1 MILGV
6 LIIAM
11 LVLLFLRVPVAISML
26 LPCLCY
32 VTWSPDITLGVALQ
46 QTVGSVD
53 SFPLLAVP
61 LFIMTGYLSN
71 AGGLADRLFR
81 MLLILFKKIPGN
93 LGFVNVFSSLMFS
106 WMSGAA
112 IADAAGLGSVL
123 VPAMK
128 KRGYDEKFAL
138 GLTGASSLIGPIMP
152 PSIPAI
158 VYAVS
163 AGVSVGALFFAGVL
177 PALVLTAILCIF
189 VFRDARKNPLREEA
203 IAQNVPVADDSAA
216 GRLSVPHELM
226 SSRTYSIKSALPVLL
241 TPVIIL
247 GGILGGI
254 FTPTEAAAAAVMW
267 VLILSFFYRSLSFE
281 AFRGVLVKTTT
292 TTGSIMLIVAAAGLF
307 GWVIAREQGPQAVT
321 EAMLQFTDNP
331 IVFLL
336 LVNVV
341 LLMTGMIL
349 EPVAGLLITV
359 PVLVPAAIEFGIDPL
374 HLGIVMIL
382 NLVLGLLTPPVGLV
396 LYVLSSVT
404 GSSVQTVTRG
414 TVPFLIPLLITLL
427 LITFIPAFS
436 LWLPG
441 LLAK

>member
-1 MILGV
+1 MTLGLLV
-6 LIIAM
+6 IAM
-11 LVLLFLRVPVAISML
+11 LLLLILRVPVAISML
-26 LPCLCY
+26 LPCLVY
-32 VTWSPDITLGVALQ
+32 VVWSPDITLGVAMQ

-61 LFIMTGYLSN
+61 LFILTGYLSN

-81 MLLILFKKIPGN
+81 LLLTLFKRIPGN
-93 LGFVNVFSSLMFS
+93 LGFVNVFSSLTFS

-112 IADAAGLGSVL
+112 IADAAGMGSVL

-177 PALVLTAILCIF
+177 PALVLTFILCVF
-189 VFRDARKNPLREEA
+189 VYLNAKKNPIHDEGSDEGIPLSRA
-203 IAQNVPVADDSAA
+203 IT
-216 GRLSVPHELM
+216 M
-226 SSRTYSIKSALPVLL
+226 ALPVLF

-247 GGILGGI
+247 GGILGGV
-254 FTPTEAAAAAVMW
+254 FTPTEAAAAAVVW
-267 VLILSFFYRSLSFE
+267 VLILSACYQSLSFK
-281 AFRGVLVKTTT
+281 AFRGVLVKTST
-292 TTGSIMLIVAAAGLF
+292 TTGSILLIVAAAGLF

-321 EAMLQFTDNP
+321 TLMLSVTDNAL
-331 IVFLL
+331 VFLL
-336 LVNVV
+336 LVNIA
-341 LLMTGMIL
+341 LLLIGMLL
-349 EPVAGLLITV
+349 EPVAALLIMV
-359 PVLVPAAIEFGIDPL
+359 PVLLPAAVEFGIDPL
-374 HLGIVMIL
+374 HFGIVMIL

-404 GSSVQTVTRG
+404 GAPVQTVTRG

-441 LLAK
+441 FMAK

>member
-71 AGGLADRLFR
+71 AGGLADRLFQ
-81 MLLILFKKIPGN
+81 MLLTLFKKIPGN

-163 AGVSVGALFFAGVL
+163 AGVSVGSLFFAGVL

-189 VFRDARKNPLREEA
+189 VYRDARKNPLREEA
-203 IAQNVPVADDSAA
+203 IAQDIPVSKAI
-216 GRLSVPHELM
+216 
-226 SSRTYSIKSALPVLL
+226 TSALPVLL

-267 VLILSFFYRSLSFE
+267 VLILSCFYRSLSFK

-321 EAMLQFTDNP
+321 EVMLQLTDNP

-336 LVNVV
+336 LLNVV

-359 PVLVPAAIEFGIDPL
+359 PVLLPAAIEFGIDPL

-427 LITFIPAFS
+427 LITFIPSFS
-436 LWLPG
+436 LWLPE

>member
-1 MILGV
+1 MILCGLV
-6 LIIAM
+6 IAM
-11 LVLLFLRVPVAISML
+11 LVLLLLRVPVAFSML
-26 LPCLCY
+26 LPCLVY
-32 VTWSPDITLGVALQ
+32 VAWSPDITLGVALQ

-53 SFPLLAVP
+53 SFALLAVP
-61 LFIMTGYLSN
+61 LFMMTGYLSN
-71 AGGLADRLFR
+71 AGGLADRLFQ
-81 MLLILFKKIPGN
+81 LLLTLFKKIPGT
-93 LGFVNVFSSLMFS
+93 LGFVNVFSSLTFS

-128 KRGYDEKFAL
+128 RRGYDEKFAL

-163 AGVSVGALFFAGVL
+163 ANVSVKDLFFAGVM
-177 PALVLTAILCIF
+177 PALVLTLILCIF
-189 VFRDARKNPLREEA
+189 VYREARKNPLREETTREQ
-203 IAQNVPVADDSAA
+203 IPVFKATLRAA
-216 GRLSVPHELM
+216 
-226 SSRTYSIKSALPVLL
+226 PVLW

-247 GGILGGI
+247 GGILFGV
-254 FTPTEAAAAAVMW
+254 FTPTEAAVAAVMW
-267 VLILSFFYRSLSFE
+267 VLLLSVCYRSLSFN
-281 AFRGVLVKTTT
+281 AFRGVLIKTTS
-292 TTGSIMLIVAAAGLF
+292 TTGSIMLIVTAAGLF

-321 EAMLQFTDNP
+321 EAMLQLTDNP
-331 IVFLL
+331 WVFLL
-336 LVNVV
+336 LVNVA
-341 LLMTGMIL
+341 LLITGMLL
-349 EPVAGLLITV
+349 EPVAALLITV
-359 PVLVPAAIEFGIDPL
+359 PVLLPAAMEYGIDPL

-414 TVPFLIPLLITLL
+414 TIPFLSPLLITLL

-441 LLAK
+441 FLDVWLPRLLNL

>member
-6 LIIAM
+6 LVIAM

-26 LPCLCY
+26 LPCLVY
-32 VTWSPDITLGVALQ
+32 VAWSPDITLGVALQ

-81 MLLILFKKIPGN
+81 MLLTLFKKIPGN

-128 KRGYDEKFAL
+128 KRGYDEEFSL

-177 PALVLTAILCIF
+177 PALVLTSILCIF
-189 VFRDARKNPLREEA
+189 VYRNARKNPVREEA
-203 IAQNVPVADDSAA
+203 VTQDIHVSKAVTSA
-216 GRLSVPHELM
+216 
-226 SSRTYSIKSALPVLL
+226 IPVLF

-247 GGILGGI
+247 GGILCGI
-254 FTPTEAAAAAVMW
+254 FTPTEAAAAAVVW
-267 VLILSFFYRSLSFE
+267 VLILSICYRSLSFK
-281 AFRGVLVKTTT
+281 AFRGVLIKTAS

-336 LVNVV
+336 LINVA
-341 LLMTGMIL
+341 LLITGMFL

-359 PVLVPAAIEFGIDPL
+359 PVLLPAATEFGIDPL

-436 LWLPG
+436 LWLPN
-441 LLAK
+441 LLTQF